1 MKKLNLKV
9 SLLALVGIA
18 TFSLTSCN
26 DDNPTPDSG
35 ENGKEGVLPN
45 ESELSGDITKN
56 TTLSK
61 GNTYYLRG
69 GVHVNNGAVLTI
81 EEGVTVKAITNSKT
95 DYANTAYLLIE
106 PGAKIEAVG
115 TASSPIVFTSNAA
128 NPAPQDWGGIILTG
142 KAPVNSP
149 GGTMPSEMGDGVVYG
164 GNDPMDNS
172 GTLKYVR
179 VEYTGKKQ
187 SSDAEHNGFTFE
199 GVGAGTTL
207 EHLAVYKGADDG
219 IEFFGGTVNLK
230 YAVVNGAQ
238 DDLFDYTFGWSGKGQ
253 FWVGIQGD
261 DVADRGIEADNN
273 GSNNALRPL
282 SNPLLSNVTLVGSKE
297 AKTNDNPDAA
307 TDADKGKTIGL
318 KLRAGTGGQ
327 FHNFVIYGFN
337 NGVDVQHDLTVENVG
352 TSDLFIGNSDIYG
365 SNLWKFSPALPG
377 VNPWATVT
385 TSGDDK
391 PTYMSGFVGT
401 STAGAVDPKSLDS
414 WFDSA
419 NYKGAVPANNNWVV
433 LGNWVKL

>member
-1 MKKLNLKV
+1 MKQSTLRQTAF
-9 SLLALVGIA
+9 ALMA
-18 TFSLTSCN
+18 LTTISFAACK
-26 DDNPTPDSG
+26 DDPAAPID
-35 ENGKEGVLPN
+35 EQEEGVLPN
-45 ESELSGDITKN
+45 NSEISGDIGTDV
-56 TTLSK
+56 TLAA
-61 GNTYYLRG
+61 GNTYFLRG
-69 GVHVNNGAVLTI
+69 GVHVNNGATLTI
-81 EEGVTVKAITNSKT
+81 EEGVTVKAMTNAKN
-95 DYANTAYLLIE
+95 DYANTAYLLVE

-115 TASSPIVFTSNAA
+115 TADKPIVFTSNAT

-142 KAPVNSP
+142 RAPVNNP
-149 GGTMPSEMGDGVVYG
+149 GGSTASEMGDGVTYG
-164 GNDPMDNS
+164 GTDPNDNS

-187 SSDAEHNGFTFE
+187 SQDAEHNGFTFE

-207 EHLAVYKGADDG
+207 EYLAVYKGADDG

-253 FWVGIQGD
+253 FWVGMQGD

-282 SNPLLSNVTLVGSKE
+282 SNPILSNITLVGSRE
-297 AKTNDNPDAA
+297 AMTNDNPDAA
-307 TDADKGKTIGL
+307 TEADKGKTIGL

-337 NGVDVQHDLTVENVG
+337 HGVDIQHDLTVANVPTG
-352 TSDLFIGNSDIYG
+352 DLLLANSDLYG
-365 SNLWKFSPALPG
+365 PNLWKFNPTLSVP
-377 VNPWATVT
+377 NPWNSVT
-385 TSGDDK
+385 TSDDDT
-391 PTYMSGFVGT
+391 PAYMQGYIGT
-401 STAGAVDPKSLDS
+401 SSNGSIDPKTLDA

-419 NYKGAVPANNNWVV
+419 NYKGAVQANNNWVTR
-433 LGNWVKL
+433 GNWVRLD